1 MSSSSNKP
9 SGAQVTTAVTTIV
22 GMSLTL
28 LLIGLLLAIG
38 YLGYEWE
45 QELRQEARVQVFF
58 QRDVRAQ
65 MRPIAR
71 NVESVSNPFS

>member
-38 YLGYEWE
+38 YLGY
-45 QELRQEARVQVFF
+45 
-58 QRDVRAQ
+58 
-65 MRPIAR
+65 
-71 NVESVSNPFS
+71 